1 VIASDRELQ
10 QADVAVG
17 QEEDNTAVERL
28 QDSGAVTLSEREVRR
43 MQVSMEP
50 FDVTSYDVEGGRV
63 FSLSGELDASTCV
76 TLLEHL
82 NGVPGSLLV
91 LDLNRL
97 SFMDS
102 SGLGAIHTARRR
114 ALKEGG
120 TLVVSR
126 PSPMV
131 SRVLEITG
139 LDTWI
144 TEWDPKWADP
154 SASARTQSR
163 PVRPASE

>member
-1 VIASDRELQ
+1 
-10 QADVAVG
+10 
-17 QEEDNTAVERL
+17 
-28 QDSGAVTLSEREVRR
+28 
-43 MQVSMEP
+43 ME
-50 FDVTSYDVEGGRV
+50 
-63 FSLSGELDASTCV
+63 
-76 TLLEHL
+76 
-82 NGVPGSLLV
+82 
-91 LDLNRL
+91 L

-102 SGLGAIHTARRR
+102 SGLGALHRARRR

-144 TEWDPKWADP
+144 ADWDPRWADR
-154 SASARTQSR
+154 SAAGFGPEGRQKILGD
-163 PVRPASE
+163 